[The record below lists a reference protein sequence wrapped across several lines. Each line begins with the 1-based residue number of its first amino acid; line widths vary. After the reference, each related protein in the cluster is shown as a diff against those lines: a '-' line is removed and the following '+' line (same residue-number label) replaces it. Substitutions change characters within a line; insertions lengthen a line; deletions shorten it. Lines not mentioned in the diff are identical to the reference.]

1 MIINFNLFLSTFFF
15 LISPLLIGFGQKP
28 TGPEI
33 TREMFSATKEIETLI
48 YRMKKMERIDGEM
61 ITQTSFVKLRRN
73 PFKVY
78 TRQES
83 PNDGLEVLYKKGD
96 NSALINPN
104 GFPWLNLKLDPHGSR
119 MRKEQHHTIHNA
131 GYDHVVAI
139 LEHLFDKYKS
149 QIHTLTSLESTTWNN
164 KDCWKVEF
172 KNPHFK
178 YSKYTVGA
186 GESITSIAEKYKLSS
201 HMILEVNEGLEGYHD
216 VSKGQVITIPND
228 YSPQM
233 SLVIDKQIMVP
244 LAMKVYDD
252 KGLYEYYEFSDVKIN
267 PEIDDAEFT
276 EDYHEYGF

>member
-1 MIINFNLFLSTFFF
+1 
-15 LISPLLIGFGQKP
+15 
-28 TGPEI
+28 
-33 TREMFSATKEIETLI
+33 
-48 YRMKKMERIDGEM
+48 MKKMERIDGEM
-61 ITQTSFVKLRRN
+61 ITQTSFVKLRRD

-83 PNDGLEVLYKKGD
+83 PNNGLEVLYKKGD

-104 GFPWLNLKLDPHGSR
+104 GFPWLNLRLDPNGSR

-131 GYDHVVAI
+131 GYDHVVSI

-178 YSKYTVGA
+178 YSKYTAGA
-186 GESITSIAEKYKLSS
+186 GENISSIAAKYKLSG
-201 HMILEVNEGLEGYHD
+201 HMILEVNKGLEGYHD
-216 VSKGQVITIPND
+216 DISEGQVITIPND
-228 YSPQM
+228 YSPRM

-252 KGLYEYYEFSDVKIN
+252 KGLYEYYEFSDIQIN
-267 PEIDDAEFT
+267 PVIEDAEFS